1 MKCKNLFS
9 SQSRISER
17 RFGGQETL
25 NHQSEGLPLILR
37 VRICAFRKY
46 FDVSI
51 TVPIVIMFL
60 HGCERILHKQQLY
73 IFGLLSGDCSNDSS
87 LRETGFLQTALDPS
101 SVRVNFSNLEEYGD
115 FPPTHGDIP
124 MVFDR
129 LYELRQVFSS
139 TFNTRSFSF
148 LTYGSILL
156 FTSSME
162 DTGDF
167 TCTDFVSGFSFN
179 AKHIQFEVS
188 KVQFIQFLFL
198 AIPRLQFHQWQY
210 KDLYPIQL
218 TCNFNWLNG
227 KLWKRS

>member
-1 MKCKNLFS
+1 MLSVGCACPSNLLC
-9 SQSRISER
+9 
-17 RFGGQETL
+17 T
-25 NHQSEGLPLILR
+25 
-37 VRICAFRKY
+37 
-46 FDVSI
+46 
-51 TVPIVIMFL
+51 TT
-60 HGCERILHKQQLY
+60 
-73 IFGLLSGDCSNDSS
+73 IFGLFSGDCSNDSS

-156 FTSSME
+156 FTPSME

-167 TCTDFVSGFSFN
+167 TCTAFVSGFSFN

-198 AIPRLQFHQWQY
+198 AIQLLR
-210 KDLYPIQL
+210 L

>member
-1 MKCKNLFS
+1 
-9 SQSRISER
+9 
-17 RFGGQETL
+17 
-25 NHQSEGLPLILR
+25 
-37 VRICAFRKY
+37 
-46 FDVSI
+46 
-51 TVPIVIMFL
+51 MFL

-148 LTYGSILL
+148 LTNGSIYCLL
-156 FTSSME
+156 QVWKIQVILLVRILYPDSLSMRNAF
-162 DTGDF
+162 DLKSQR
-167 TCTDFVSGFSFN
+167 CNSFSF
-179 AKHIQFEVS
+179 FS
-188 KVQFIQFLFL
+188 W
-198 AIPRLQFHQWQY
+198 QFHVYSFTNGNTKIYTQY
-210 KDLYPIQL
+210 NWHAILIGWMVNSGNAREMQKSFFQPV
-218 TCNFNWLNG
+218 TNFWTEVWWAG
-227 KLWKRS
+227 DA